1 MSPSF
6 IPQVKLARRPSN
18 ARVAPLPACRQVSPS
33 RRAISAGARED
44 GLRLAHR
51 RRALVPADLGLP
63 GLEEP
68 LGAEGERPQQAQLV
82 DARRTAVEVE
92 ALALERQGGPLAG
105 APADDTV
112 GQGESGDLPAAGD
125 PGHRSG
131 GGSGAGT
138 AGGGRAIGVAA
149 ARGAGASFAGG
160 SAQQPSRTS
169 PPGSETRAVYSV
181 APPPSAAS
189 AIVSRHA
196 SRVITATRS
205 GPDASARPRYTKKG
219 GRPHPSSCRR
229 PAKPVC
235 TRPWEPRVASVA
247 EGPSIRRFHSG
258 SWPRQTRTGSPARGA
273 AAARSGS
280 RSRRRALR

>member
-18 ARVAPLPACRQVSPS
+18 ARVAPGPACRQVSPS
-33 RRAISAGARED
+33 RRAISAGRARM
-44 GLRLAHR
+44 GSALRTDDEPSFQPISAF
-51 RRALVPADLGLP
+51 RAWRSPS
-63 GLEEP
+63 
-68 LGAEGERPQQAQLV
+68 
-82 DARRTAVEVE
+82 
-92 ALALERQGGPLAG
+92 GP
-105 APADDTV
+105 
-112 GQGESGDLPAAGD
+112 GESGPSRPSLSTPDGPQSKLRRWPSNASVAPLPALRQTI
-125 PGHRSG
+125 PSG
-131 GGSGAGT
+131 SVRAVISPPPAIRAPWWRRQPALGRRVAR
-138 AGGGRAIGVAA
+138 RAIGVAA
-149 ARGAGASFAGG
+149 AEGRGPPSRVAAQ
-160 SAQQPSRTS
+160 QQPSRTS
-169 PPGSETRAVYSV
+169 PPGSETRAVYSL

-189 AIVSRHA
+189 AIVSRHV

-205 GPDASARPRYTKKG
+205 GPEASARPRYTKKG

-247 EGPSIRRFHSG
+247 EGPSTRRFHSG

-280 RSRRRALR
+280 RTTRRALR